1 MLKENDADEMMALG
15 SIDEAELAEKEF
27 EDVCESDEL
36 DSSSFVAGSDLGSD
50 AVFERIERADTTRM
64 YLHEVECHR
73 LLSPEDE
80 QHYARLALKGDRV
93 ARERMIVFNLRLVVK
108 IARRYMYRGLELA
121 DLIEEGNLGL
131 LRAVEKFD
139 PERGFRFS
147 TYGTWWIR
155 QTIERALMNQG
166 RTVRLPIHIAKELNA
181 YKRAARKIAQ
191 DQHQEASVG
200 EIAEVLD
207 RDVDDV
213 QRHMRYGERI
223 TSMSTPLHDD
233 PDHSLLE
240 MIPDENNIDP
250 ADLLQGELLH
260 GRVGVWLQQLD
271 AKQREVI
278 ERRFGLRGYEPHTL
292 EAIGELLGVTRERVR
307 QIQIDALNRLRR
319 MMQAEGQTADVL
331 LEE

>member
-1 MLKENDADEMMALG
+1 MAKLDDVDEIVDLG
-15 SIDEAELAEKEF
+15 DVSEHEVLGVNFDPAQDDEAPEPMLEAETEVIF
-27 EDVCESDEL
+27 DRS
-36 DSSSFVAGSDLGSD
+36 
-50 AVFERIERADTTRM
+50 ERADITRL
-64 YLHEVECHR
+64 YLHDVECHK

-80 QHYARLALKGDRV
+80 QHYARLALQGDAA
-93 ARERMIVFNLRLVVK
+93 ARERMVVCNLRLVVK

-191 DQHQEASVG
+191 DQHHEASAG

-207 RDVDDV
+207 REVSDV

-240 MIPDENNIDP
+240 MIPDENNVDP

-260 GRVGVWLQQLD
+260 GRVDAWLQQLD
-271 AKQREVI
+271 VKQREVI

-292 EAIGELLGVTRERVR
+292 EAIGALLGVTRERVR
-307 QIQIDALNRLRR
+307 QIQIDALGRLRL
-319 MMQAEGQTADVL
+319 MMREEGQTADVL
-331 LEE
+331 LET

>member
-1 MLKENDADEMMALG
+1 MTKTHDMDESLELAAPQCGELDDDF
-15 SIDEAELAEKEF
+15 DEAQQDAELTAEQ
-27 EDVCESDEL
+27 ESEPQVIYDR
-36 DSSSFVAGSDLGSD
+36 G
-50 AVFERIERADTTRM
+50 ERADITRL
-64 YLHEVECHR
+64 YLHDVECHT
-73 LLSPEDE
+73 LLSPEEE
-80 QHYARLALKGDRV
+80 QHYARLALKGDPA
-93 ARERMIVFNLRLVVK
+93 ARERMIVCNLRLVVK

-181 YKRAARKIAQ
+181 YKRAARKITQ
-191 DQHQEASVG
+191 NQHHEASAG
-200 EIAEVLD
+200 EIAEVLE
-207 RDVDDV
+207 RDVGDV

-233 PDHSLLE
+233 PEHSLLE

-250 ADLLQGELLH
+250 AELLQGELLN
-260 GRVGVWLQQLD
+260 GRIGNWLQQLD
-271 AKQREVI
+271 TKQREVI
-278 ERRFGLRGYEPHTL
+278 ERRFGLRGHEPHTL
-292 EAIGELLGVTRERVR
+292 EAIGEWLGVTRERVR
-307 QIQIDALNRLRR
+307 QIQIEALGRLRR
-319 MMQAEGQTADVL
+319 MMLDEGQTVDVL
-331 LEE
+331 LDA

>member
-1 MLKENDADEMMALG
+1 MTK
-15 SIDEAELAEKEF
+15 
-27 EDVCESDEL
+27 L
-36 DSSSFVAGSDLGSD
+36 DDNEDLGSVTEHAVSNADFDVAQDDEAKGSILETD
-50 AVFERIERADTTRM
+50 ADADAELIFDRSERADITRL
-64 YLHEVECHR
+64 YLHDVECHK

-80 QHYARLALKGDRV
+80 QHYARLALQGDAA
-93 ARERMIVFNLRLVVK
+93 ARERMIVCNLRLVVK

-191 DQHQEASVG
+191 DQHHEASAG
-200 EIAEVLD
+200 EIAEILD
-207 RDVDDV
+207 REVGEV

-223 TSMSTPLHDD
+223 TSMNTPLHDD

-250 ADLLQGELLH
+250 ADVLQGEQLH
-260 GRVGVWLQQLD
+260 GRVGAWLQQLD
-271 AKQREVI
+271 GKQREVI

-292 EAIGELLGVTRERVR
+292 EAIGDMLGVTRERVR

-319 MMQAEGQTADVL
+319 MMREEGQTVDVL
-331 LEE
+331 LET

>member
-1 MLKENDADEMMALG
+1 MTKLDDVDEIVDLDGVTEHEELG
-15 SIDEAELAEKEF
+15 EDFDPAQDDEAPETMLEVETEVIF
-27 EDVCESDEL
+27 DRS
-36 DSSSFVAGSDLGSD
+36 
-50 AVFERIERADTTRM
+50 ERADITRL
-64 YLHEVECHR
+64 YLHDVECHK

-80 QHYARLALKGDRV
+80 QHYARLALQGDV
-93 ARERMIVFNLRLVVK
+93 AARERMIVCNLRLVVK

-191 DQHQEASVG
+191 DQHHEASAG
-200 EIAEVLD
+200 DIAEVLD
-207 RDVDDV
+207 REVSDVH
-213 QRHMRYGERI
+213 RYMRYGERI
-223 TSMSTPLHDD
+223 TSMNTPLHDD

-240 MIPDENNIDP
+240 MIPDENNVDP
-250 ADLLQGELLH
+250 ADLLQGELLQ
-260 GRVGVWLQQLD
+260 GRVGAWLQQLD
-271 AKQREVI
+271 GKQREVI

-292 EAIGELLGVTRERVR
+292 EAIGALLGVTRERVR
-307 QIQIDALNRLRR
+307 QIQIDALARLRH
-319 MMQAEGQTADVL
+319 MMREEGQTVDVL
-331 LEE
+331 LET

>member
-1 MLKENDADEMMALG
+1 MLGKDETDEIMNEMVEPDFVEEGFDVVNDHEVLDP
-15 SIDEAELAEKEF
+15 SEF
-27 EDVCESDEL
+27 VPGTDVEPT
-36 DSSSFVAGSDLGSD
+36 V
-50 AVFERIERADTTRM
+50 VFERSERADITRM
-64 YLHEVECHR
+64 YLHDVECHQ
-73 LLSPEDE
+73 LLSSEDE
-80 QHYARLALKGDRV
+80 QHYARLALNGDTA
-93 ARERMIVFNLRLVVK
+93 ARERMIVCNLRLVVK

-181 YKRAARKIAQ
+181 YKRAARKISQ
-191 DQHQEASVG
+191 DQHHEASIG
-200 EIAEVLD
+200 EIAEVME

-240 MIPDENNIDP
+240 MIPDENNVDP
-250 ADLLQGELLH
+250 AELLQDELLH
-260 GRVGVWLQQLD
+260 GRVGAWLQQLD
-271 AKQREVI
+271 VKQREVI
-278 ERRFGLRGYEPHTL
+278 ERRFGLRGHEPHTL
-292 EAIGELLGVTRERVR
+292 ESIGELLGVTRERVR
-307 QIQIDALNRLRR
+307 QIQIDALGRLRR
-319 MMQAEGQTADVL
+319 MMQAEGQTVDVL

>member
-1 MLKENDADEMMALG
+1 MDESLELAAPQCGELDDDF
-15 SIDEAELAEKEF
+15 DEAQQDAELTAEQ
-27 EDVCESDEL
+27 ESEPQVIYDR
-36 DSSSFVAGSDLGSD
+36 G
-50 AVFERIERADTTRM
+50 ERADITRL
-64 YLHEVECHR
+64 YLHDVECHT
-73 LLSPEDE
+73 LLSPEEE
-80 QHYARLALKGDRV
+80 QHYARLALKGDPA
-93 ARERMIVFNLRLVVK
+93 ARERMIVCNLRLVVK

-181 YKRAARKIAQ
+181 YKRAARKITQ
-191 DQHQEASVG
+191 NQHHEASAG
-200 EIAEVLD
+200 EIAEVLE
-207 RDVDDV
+207 RDVGDV

-233 PDHSLLE
+233 PEHSLLE

-250 ADLLQGELLH
+250 AELLQGELLN
-260 GRVGVWLQQLD
+260 GRIGNWLQQLD
-271 AKQREVI
+271 TKQREVI
-278 ERRFGLRGYEPHTL
+278 ERRFGLRGHEPHTL
-292 EAIGELLGVTRERVR
+292 EAIGEWLGVTRERVR
-307 QIQIDALNRLRR
+307 QIQIEALGRLRR
-319 MMQAEGQTADVL
+319 MMLDEGQTVDVL
-331 LEE
+331 LDA

>member
-1 MLKENDADEMMALG
+1 MAKLDGADESLG
-15 SIDEAELAEKEF
+15 GVTERDVFEPDFDAVKDDGVPGLEAGEEAESE
-27 EDVCESDEL
+27 V
-36 DSSSFVAGSDLGSD
+36 
-50 AVFERIERADTTRM
+50 VFDRSERADITRL
-64 YLHEVECHR
+64 YLHDVECHK
-73 LLSPEDE
+73 LLTPEDE
-80 QHYARLALKGDRV
+80 QHYARLALQGDAA
-93 ARERMIVFNLRLVVK
+93 ARERMIVCNLRLVVK

-191 DQHQEASVG
+191 DQHHEASAG
-200 EIAEVLD
+200 EIAEALD
-207 RDVDDV
+207 REVGDV

-233 PDHSLLE
+233 PDQSLLE

-260 GRVGVWLQQLD
+260 GRVGAWLQQLD
-271 AKQREVI
+271 GKQREVI
-278 ERRFGLRGYEPHTL
+278 ERRFGLRGHEQHTL

-307 QIQIDALNRLRR
+307 QIQIDALGRLRR
-319 MMQAEGQTADVL
+319 MMCDEGQTADVL

>member
-1 MLKENDADEMMALG
+1 MPRNDETDEMMREMAGADTAEADYDIVSEQDVLEASELVADSETG
-15 SIDEAELAEKEF
+15 S
-27 EDVCESDEL
+27 
-36 DSSSFVAGSDLGSD
+36 VAI
-50 AVFERIERADTTRM
+50 FERSERADITRM
-64 YLHEVECHR
+64 YLHDVECHK

-80 QHYARLALKGDRV
+80 QHYARLALKGDAV
-93 ARERMIVFNLRLVVK
+93 ARERMIVCNLRLVVK

-181 YKRAARKIAQ
+181 YKRAARKISQ
-191 DQHQEASVG
+191 DQQHEASIG
-200 EIAEVLD
+200 EIAEVME
-207 RDVDDV
+207 RAVDDV

-240 MIPDENNIDP
+240 MIPDENNVDP
-250 ADLLQGELLH
+250 AELLQGELLH
-260 GRVGVWLQQLD
+260 GRVGAWLQQLD

-278 ERRFGLRGYEPHTL
+278 ERRFGLRGHEPHTL
-292 EAIGELLGVTRERVR
+292 ESIGELLGVTRERVR
-307 QIQIDALNRLRR
+307 QIQLDALGRLRR
-319 MMQAEGQTADVL
+319 MMQAEGQTVDVL

>member
-1 MLKENDADEMMALG
+1 MAD
-15 SIDEAELAEKEF
+15 IDDVDEIVDLVEAS
-27 EDVCESDEL
+27 ESDEL
-36 DSSSFVAGSDLGSD
+36 EVDYEVAQDSDALGSEPGIEPEV
-50 AVFERIERADTTRM
+50 VFERSERADITRL
-64 YLHEVECHR
+64 YLHDVECYK
-73 LLSPEDE
+73 LLTPEDE
-80 QHYARLALKGDRV
+80 QHYARLALQGDSV
-93 ARERMIVFNLRLVVK
+93 ARERMIVCNLRLVVK

-181 YKRAARKIAQ
+181 YKRAARKISQ
-191 DQHQEASVG
+191 DQHHEASAG
-200 EIAEVLD
+200 DIAEVLE
-207 RDVDDV
+207 REVGDV

-260 GRVGVWLQQLD
+260 GRVGAWLQQLD
-271 AKQREVI
+271 VKQREVI

-307 QIQIDALNRLRR
+307 QIQIDALGRLRR
-319 MMQAEGQTADVL
+319 MMLEEGQTVDVL
-331 LEE
+331 LET

>member
-1 MLKENDADEMMALG
+1 VKLVDVDENVGLDRVTEHEGLGTNFDPPSDDSAPDSML
-15 SIDEAELAEKEF
+15 EL
-27 EDVCESDEL
+27 ESE
-36 DSSSFVAGSDLGSD
+36 
-50 AVFERIERADTTRM
+50 AVFDRTERTDITRL
-64 YLHEVECHR
+64 YLHDVECHK
-73 LLSPEDE
+73 LLTPEDE
-80 QHYARLALKGDRV
+80 QHYARLALQGDAA
-93 ARERMIVFNLRLVVK
+93 ARERMIVCNLRLVVK
-108 IARRYMYRGLELA
+108 IARRYMHRGLELA

-181 YKRAARKIAQ
+181 YKRAARKISQ
-191 DQHQEASVG
+191 DQHHEASAG
-200 EIAEVLD
+200 EIAEALD
-207 RDVDDV
+207 RDVGDV
-213 QRHMRYGERI
+213 QRHIRYGERI
-223 TSMSTPLHDD
+223 TSMNTPLHDD

-260 GRVGVWLQQLD
+260 GRLVTWLQQLD
-271 AKQREVI
+271 VKQREVV

-292 EAIGELLGVTRERVR
+292 EAIGDMLGVTRERVR

-319 MMQAEGQTADVL
+319 MMREEGQTVDVL
-331 LEE
+331 LEM

>member
-1 MLKENDADEMMALG
+1 MTGTDDEVDLLNVDAGFDELGVGENDGEVLESAVA
-15 SIDEAELAEKEF
+15 S
-27 EDVCESDEL
+27 DVEPT
-36 DSSSFVAGSDLGSD
+36 
-50 AVFERIERADTTRM
+50 AVYARSERADITRL
-64 YLHEVECHR
+64 YLHDVEGHK

-80 QHYARLALKGDRV
+80 QRYARLAQEGNKA
-93 ARERMIVFNLRLVVK
+93 ARERMIVCNLRLVVK

-191 DQHQEASVG
+191 DQHHEASVG
-200 EIAEVLD
+200 EIAEVLE
-207 RDVDDV
+207 REVGDV

-223 TSMSTPLHDD
+223 TSMSTPLSDD

-250 ADLLQGELLH
+250 ADLLQGELLC
-260 GRVGVWLQQLD
+260 GRVDVWLQQLES
-271 AKQREVI
+271 KQREVI
-278 ERRFGLRGYEPHTL
+278 ERRFGLRGHEPHTL
-292 EAIGELLGVTRERVR
+292 ESIGEILGVTRERVR
-307 QIQIDALNRLRR
+307 QIQIEALTRLRR
-319 MMQAEGQTADVL
+319 MMSSEGQTVDVL
-331 LEE
+331 LEG